1 MEDNFNVFPQ
11 ASFDIVMVKIK
22 EGAHSYPTLQDYAI
36 ELIKKLDKNG
46 DEVIS
51 FEEFK
56 EGLKGMSIILT
67 DHEVNTLLR
76 VFDHNKDGHISMEE
90 FYNTLAAHINEE
102 TKAR

>member
-11 ASFDIVMVKIK
+11 ASFDIVIEKIK
-22 EGAHSYPTLQDYAI
+22 QGAYSYPTLQDYAI
-36 ELIKKLDKNG
+36 ALIKKLDKNG
-46 DEVIS
+46 DELIS

-56 EGLKGMSIILT
+56 VGLKEMSIILT

-102 TKAR
+102 SKAQ